1 MDVIHATSDAG
12 DANERPVAEVTFSS
26 RGWVDMLTLVEEG
39 PSQLI
44 AGNPAG
50 GGTREPER
58 KNRVERSVTTD
69 QAVIIKVLPAI
80 PVKRVDDGTPAEAT
94 GIDGAGDLSATKRP
108 ANHKV
113 SGGEGQS
120 GEAAGDGEKER
131 KEKRED
137 VPPTSQS
144 GHTIHKR
151 WVTDATNEKP
161 S

>member
-1 MDVIHATSDAG
+1 MDMIHATPDAG
-12 DANERPVAEVTFSS
+12 DTNERPVAEVTFGSS
-26 RGWVDMLTLVEEG
+26 GRVDMLTLEEEG

-50 GGTREPER
+50 GGAREPER
-58 KNRVERSVTTD
+58 KNRVERSVTAD

-80 PVKRVDDGTPAEAT
+80 PVERVDDGTPAEAT
-94 GIDGAGDLSATKRP
+94 GIDGAGDLSAAKRP
-108 ANHKV
+108 ANHEV

-120 GEAAGDGEKER
+120 GEAVRNGEKER

-137 VPPTSQS
+137 VQPTSQS
-144 GHTIHKR
+144 GYTIRKR